1 MFVTRSKKHIV
12 TFYLDDKAD
21 LEELDK
27 LLNDPSI
34 NIVDKKF
41 QTQSESTFE
50 GESKTVIERP
60 FVRVEYEE
68 CFI

>member
-1 MFVTRSKKHIV
+1 MFITRTKKHV
-12 TFYLDDKAD
+12 NTFYLDDAED
-21 LEELDK
+21 RQEFDR

-34 NIVDKKF
+34 MILDKKF

-68 CFI
+68 CSL

>member
-1 MFVTRSKKHIV
+1 MYITRTKKNIT
-12 TFYLDDKAD
+12 TFYLDDKRD
-21 LEELDK
+21 VDQLNQ
-27 LLNDPSI
+27 LLNDPSV
-34 NIVDKKF
+34 NIIDKKF

-60 FVRVEYEE
+60 FVRVEYEQ

>member
-1 MFVTRSKKHIV
+1 MFVTRTKKSIT

-21 LEELDK
+21 TAELDK

-34 NIVDKKF
+34 NILDKKF

-60 FVRVEYEE
+60 FVRVEYEQ
-68 CFI
+68 CFL